1 MSKRNINIR
10 KRVIAKMWTCEV
22 TDSYGITHVNYF
34 ETELK
39 ASKWVYYIW
48 ENEDEFYNQD
58 SDELL
63 TNAIEE
69 CIKLDKEAGITS
81 ENRDCLD

>member
-1 MSKRNINIR
+1 MSKRNCNIS
-10 KRVIAKMWTCEV
+10 KRQNAKMWTCEV

-34 ETELK
+34 ETEEQ

-48 ENEDEFYNQD
+48 ENEDNYVD

-63 TNAIEE
+63 AKAIEE
-69 CIKLDKEAGITS
+69 CVKMDEERGVEPSLD
-81 ENRDCLD
+81 